1 MSKFKLVSTC
11 LVAASVL
18 AAAAAAR
25 NNLASSR
32 HPFRLAGNGD
42 AGPSDS
48 RRASVSKI
56 LSADVN
62 SAGQPIVFPNK
73 FGHVDVSIFEIPP
86 GVALPAHLHP
96 FPRMGYVLSGTLRVR
111 NLESGNA
118 ETYGEG
124 QFVLES
130 VNQWHE
136 GDNPGK
142 TPLRLLVIDL
152 AEKGA
157 KTTILR

>member
-1 MSKFKLVSTC
+1 MLTT
-11 LVAASVL
+11 LVAATVL
-18 AAAAAAR
+18 GFAVAAR
-25 NNLASSR
+25 NSHAFSR
-32 HPFRLAGNGD
+32 HPLRLAGNGEI
-42 AGPSDS
+42 GSSESP
-48 RRASVSKI
+48 RVSVEKV

-73 FGHVDVSIFEIPP
+73 SGHVDVSIFEIPP

-111 NLESGNA
+111 NLESGKA

-136 GDNPGK
+136 GDNPGR

-157 KTTILR
+157 KTTILK

>member
-1 MSKFKLVSTC
+1 MSKSKLMLTT
-11 LVAASVL
+11 LVAATVL
-18 AAAAAAR
+18 GFAVVGR
-25 NNLASSR
+25 NSHASSR
-32 HPFRLAGNGD
+32 HPLRLAGKEEIGSSE
-42 AGPSDS
+42 PL
-48 RRASVSKI
+48 RVSVEKV

-73 FGHVDVSIFEIPP
+73 SGHVDVSIFEIPP

-111 NLESGNA
+111 NLESGKA

-136 GDNPGK
+136 GDNPGR